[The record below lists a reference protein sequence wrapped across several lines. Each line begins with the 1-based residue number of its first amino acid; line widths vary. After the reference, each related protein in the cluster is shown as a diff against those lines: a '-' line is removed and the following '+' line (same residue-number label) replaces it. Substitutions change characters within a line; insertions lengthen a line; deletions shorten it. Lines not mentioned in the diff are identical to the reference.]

1 MKKLILLFALSF
13 VSMSFFAQKKKSVA
27 STAATISL
35 AKVDNVVAEVKS
47 GIFQIIIEGKDA
59 IVVKP
64 VDSKFSPI
72 DCKLTSFKAGG
83 SVLYLLT
90 WTEKIQNKTDLK
102 TEDIVAVYSNIY
114 ELTSKKVVFENKQL
128 TNKIT
133 EKVFLDKLKQASE
146 KQQKIRREG
155 FEFKLN
161 PDGTI
166 SQKNKTQES
175 KFVYDN
181 SKKEFVFKKK

>member
-1 MKKLILLFALSF
+1 MKKLILLVMLSL
-13 VSMSFFAQKKKSVA
+13 VVTTSFSQKKKSVKA
-27 STAATISL
+27 SATTISL
-35 AKVDNVVAEVKS
+35 AKVDNLVAEVKS
-47 GIFQIIIEGKDA
+47 GNFQLTIDGKDA

-64 VDSKFSPI
+64 VDSKFTPI

-83 SVLYLLT
+83 SLLYLLT
-90 WTEKIQNKTDLK
+90 WIEKTQNKTDLK
-102 TEDIVAVYSNIY
+102 TEDIVAIYSNIY
-114 ELTSKKVVFENKQL
+114 ELSSKKVVFENKQL

-146 KQQKIRREG
+146 TQQKIRREG

-166 SQKNKTQES
+166 WLKNKTQES
-175 KFVYDN
+175 KLVYDT
-181 SKKEFVFKKK
+181 SKKEFDFKKN

>member
-1 MKKLILLFALSF
+1 MKNLLLLFTLSF
-13 VSMSFFAQKKKSVA
+13 VLTPSFAQKKKSVV
-27 STAATISL
+27 ATPTTTSL
-35 AKVDNVVAEVKS
+35 TKLDNVVAEIKA
-47 GIFQIIIEGKDA
+47 GNFQLIIDGKDA

-64 VDSKFSPI
+64 VDSKCAPL
-72 DCKLTSFKAGG
+72 DCKLTSFKASG
-83 SVLYLLT
+83 SLLYLLT
-90 WTEKIQNKTDLK
+90 WTEKSQNKADLK

-114 ELTSKKVVFENKQL
+114 DVTSKKVVFENKQV
-128 TNKIT
+128 TTKIT

-146 KQQKIRREG
+146 TQQKIRREG
-155 FEFKLN
+155 LEFKLN

-175 KFVYDN
+175 KLVYDT